1 MKKVITLVLFASFL
15 LIGTMGI
22 VGCAKEISSENLAES
37 VVPRVID
44 VAGDPLTE
52 DASVNDFAL
61 RLMRATD
68 TEGKNTLISPLSVLC
83 ALSMTANG
91 ADGETLEQME
101 EVLGMTAEQLN
112 EFAYMYRQG
121 VASGEKCKLSLA
133 NSIWFTDDERF
144 KVNADFLQ
152 IAVDYYGADVF
163 KTPFNSSTLR
173 DINSWVEDNTDGMVK
188 DILDRIPD
196 AAVMY
201 LINALAF
208 EAEWEQIYY
217 KHQVREGTFTSE
229 SGDAEKAEF
238 LYGTEGKYIEDEK
251 ATGFIKYYSTR
262 KYAFAALLPKEGVS
276 VSEYL
281 ATFDGEHLSS
291 LLSGAQNSVVYTS
304 IPKFEVEY
312 DADMSD
318 ELKSMGMPEAFDE
331 INADFSRLGSSDAG
345 NIFISRVI
353 HKTYISVTEKGTKA
367 GAATVVE
374 MLDNAAAA
382 PREPKYVYLDRPF
395 VYMLSDCEKNIPMFI
410 GALRDIK

>member
-1 MKKVITLVLFASFL
+1 MKKVITLVLLASFL

-163 KTPFNSSTLR
+163 
-173 DINSWVEDNTDGMVK
+173 
-188 DILDRIPD
+188 
-196 AAVMY
+196 
-201 LINALAF
+201 
-208 EAEWEQIYY
+208 
-217 KHQVREGTFTSE
+217 
-229 SGDAEKAEF
+229 
-238 LYGTEGKYIEDEK
+238 
-251 ATGFIKYYSTR
+251 
-262 KYAFAALLPKEGVS
+262 
-276 VSEYL
+276 
-281 ATFDGEHLSS
+281 
-291 LLSGAQNSVVYTS
+291 
-304 IPKFEVEY
+304 
-312 DADMSD
+312 
-318 ELKSMGMPEAFDE
+318 
-331 INADFSRLGSSDAG
+331 
-345 NIFISRVI
+345 
-353 HKTYISVTEKGTKA
+353 
-367 GAATVVE
+367 
-374 MLDNAAAA
+374 
-382 PREPKYVYLDRPF
+382 
-395 VYMLSDCEKNIPMFI
+395 
-410 GALRDIK
+410 